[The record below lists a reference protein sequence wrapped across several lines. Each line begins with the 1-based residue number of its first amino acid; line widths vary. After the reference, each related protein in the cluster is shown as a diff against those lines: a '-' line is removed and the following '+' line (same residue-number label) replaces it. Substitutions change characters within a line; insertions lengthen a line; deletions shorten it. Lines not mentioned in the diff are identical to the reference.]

1 MGSVKRLLL
10 LALTAAAVWL
20 PAAHAA
26 VPCRDKIY
34 NEWYATGKISTS
46 YPAACYRDALK
57 HVPADAQVYSNLGSD
72 IKRALQLSLERST
85 SSDPSRIPSAVGS
98 GHLLPT
104 NAETKGVVKTRTK
117 TPQNAPGPSTVA
129 VGETS
134 GGSSGLPTP
143 VLILGGVALAL
154 AAAGLIGS
162 GVRYVRRRG

>member
-1 MGSVKRLLL
+1 MEAVKRFLL
-10 LALTAAAVWL
+10 LAITAAAVWL

-34 NEWYATGKISTS
+34 NEWYATGKISTN

-57 HVPADAQVYSNLGSD
+57 HIPADAQVYSNLGSD
-72 IKRALQLSLERST
+72 IKHALQLSLERST
-85 SSDPSRIPSAVGS
+85 STDPSRIPSSVGS
-98 GHLLPT
+98 GHLLPA
-104 NAETKGVVKTRTK
+104 NAETKGAIETKTRH
-117 TPQNAPGPSTVA
+117 APSGPSTVA
-129 VGETS
+129 AGATG

-143 VLILGGVALAL
+143 VLALGGVALAL

>member
-1 MGSVKRLLL
+1 MGAVKRFLL

-26 VPCRDKIY
+26 VPCRDRIY
-34 NEWYATGKISTS
+34 NEWYATGKISTH

-57 HVPADAQVYSNLGSD
+57 HIPADAQVYSNLGSD
-72 IKRALQLSLERST
+72 IKHALQLSLERGTST
-85 SSDPSRIPSAVGS
+85 DPSRIPSAVGS
-98 GHLLPT
+98 GHLLPAS
-104 NAETKGVVKTRTK
+104 AETKGAIKVKT
-117 TPQNAPGPSTVA
+117 QHAPGPSTVA
-129 VGETS
+129 AGETG

-143 VLILGGVALAL
+143 VLALGGVALAL

>member
-1 MGSVKRLLL
+1 MGCVKRLLL
-10 LALTAAAVWL
+10 LALAAAAVWL
-20 PAAHAA
+20 PAAHASA
-26 VPCRDKIY
+26 PCRDKIY
-34 NEWYATGKISTS
+34 NEWYASGKISTN

-57 HVPADAQVYSNLGSD
+57 HIPADAQVYSNLGSD

-104 NAETKGVVKTRTK
+104 SAETKGAVKTRTK
-117 TPQNAPGPSTVA
+117 TPGPSTLA
-129 VGETS
+129 AGQTS

-143 VLILGGVALAL
+143 VLALGGVALAL

>member
-1 MGSVKRLLL
+1 VKRFLLL
-10 LALTAAAVWL
+10 SLTAAAVWL

-26 VPCRDKIY
+26 VPCRDRIY
-34 NEWYATGKISTS
+34 NEWYASGKISTN

-57 HVPADAQVYSNLGSD
+57 HIPADAQVYSNLGSD

-98 GHLLPT
+98 GHLLPA
-104 NAETKGVVKTRTK
+104 NAETKGVVKTK
-117 TPQNAPGPSTVA
+117 TQTQHGPGPSTVA
-129 VGETS
+129 AGEAS
-134 GGSSGLPTP
+134 AGSSGLPTP

-154 AAAGLIGS
+154 AAAGLVGS

>member
-1 MGSVKRLLL
+1 VKRLLL
-10 LALTAAAVWL
+10 LSLTAAAVWL

-26 VPCRDKIY
+26 VPCRDRIY
-34 NEWYATGKISTS
+34 NEWYATGKISTN
-46 YPAACYRDALK
+46 YPAACYRDALQ
-57 HVPADAQVYSNLGSD
+57 HIPADAQVYSNLGSD

-85 SSDPSRIPSAVGS
+85 SSDSSRIPAAVGS
-98 GHLLPT
+98 GHLLPA
-104 NAETKGVVKTRTK
+104 NAETKGAAKTKMQT
-117 TPQNAPGPSTVA
+117 QHAPGPSTLA
-129 VGETS
+129 AGETS

>member
-1 MGSVKRLLL
+1 MKRFLLL
-10 LALTAAAVWL
+10 VLTAAAVWL

-26 VPCRDKIY
+26 VPCRDQIY
-34 NEWYATGKISTS
+34 NEWYASGKISTK

-57 HVPADAQVYSNLGSD
+57 HIPADAQVYSNLGSD

-85 SSDPSRIPSAVGS
+85 SVNPSRIPSAVGS

-104 NAETKGVVKTRTK
+104 NAETKGVVKTRI
-117 TPQNAPGPSTVA
+117 QHAPGPSTVA

-134 GGSSGLPTP
+134 GNSSGLPTP

-154 AAAGLIGS
+154 AAAGLVGS